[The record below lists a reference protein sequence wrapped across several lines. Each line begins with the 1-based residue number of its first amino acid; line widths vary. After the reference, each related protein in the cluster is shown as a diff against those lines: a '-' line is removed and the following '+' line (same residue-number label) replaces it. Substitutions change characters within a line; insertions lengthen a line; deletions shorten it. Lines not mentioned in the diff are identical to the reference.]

1 MPEILAK
8 KCVFVNKCR
17 LNLCINSYG
26 QGRALVSCY
35 AKEKLLQLV
44 QFLLFLMKVLTFG
57 WDFPPSRNGGLGVAC
72 YGLTRE
78 LVNSGV
84 EVIFVLP
91 RKQEVIGE
99 TRFVFADNHPRVQV
113 TEVSSSLVPYHSGQS
128 KVATL
133 VSYDNEGRPVY
144 KMRTIVEEAHRFAH
158 EAAAI
163 AKREQFDI
171 IHAHDWT
178 SYLAG
183 VAAKLAS
190 GKPLILHVHATSF
203 DQAGG
208 ANVDPSIFNIEKEAF
223 ALADTIVTVSDL
235 TRRIIIDKH
244 GVSPSKLTVVHNG
257 CDASEPVRHTPT
269 LAALKAQGKKI
280 VLYHGRITIQK
291 GVDYF
296 VRAARRVVDI
306 DSNVVFVISGWG
318 DMQNQII
325 NQVGAMGLSK
335 NVIFAGALWEEER
348 DRMYQTAD
356 LVVMPSVSE
365 PFGLVPLEALQH
377 GTASLISKQ
386 SGVGE
391 VLASV
396 LKVDFWDVDEMANKI
411 LAALRYPVLREQ
423 IVKEGKRELQKMTWR
438 DAAAKLFALYHRLL
452 QYVTHHA

>member
-1 MPEILAK
+1 MIA
-8 KCVFVNKCR
+8 
-17 LNLCINSYG
+17 
-26 QGRALVSCY
+26 CY
-35 AKEKLLQLV
+35 AREKLLRLV

-91 RKQEVIGE
+91 RRQEVIGSP
-99 TRFVFADNHPRVQV
+99 RFVFADNQPGVRVS
-113 TEVSSSLVPYHSGQS
+113 EVESSLVPYHSGLS
-128 KVATL
+128 KVASIL
-133 VSYDNEGRPVY
+133 RYDSNGRPVY
-144 KMRTIVEEAHRFAH
+144 KLRTIIEEAHRFAH
-158 EAAAI
+158 EAAQI
-163 AKREQFDI
+163 ALREDFDI

-183 VAAKLAS
+183 VAAKQAS

-208 ANVDPSIFNIEKEAF
+208 DNVDPSILKIEKEAF
-223 ALADTIVTVSDL
+223 AIADKVITVSDL
-235 TRRIIIDKH
+235 TRRVIIEKH
-244 GVSPSKLTVVHNG
+244 RVDPAKVEVVHNG
-257 CDASEPVRHTPT
+257 CEAAEPVKYAPT
-269 LAALKAQGKKI
+269 LASIKAEGKKI

-296 VRAARRVVDI
+296 IKAAKRVLEVDP
-306 DSNVVFVISGWG
+306 NVVFVISGWG
-318 DMQNQII
+318 DMQRQII
-325 NQVGAMGLSK
+325 EQVGSMRLSR
-335 NVIFAGALWEEER
+335 NVIFAGSLWEEER

-377 GTASLISKQ
+377 GTPSLISKQ

-391 VLASV
+391 VLTSV
-396 LKVDFWDVDEMANKI
+396 LKVDFWDVEEMANKI
-411 LAALRYPVLREQ
+411 LSALRYPVMREQ
-423 IVKEGKRELQKMTWR
+423 IIKEGRRELTKMTWKEASVKVV
-438 DAAAKLFALYHRLL
+438 DLYRRLL
-452 QYVTHHA
+452 QYIKHA